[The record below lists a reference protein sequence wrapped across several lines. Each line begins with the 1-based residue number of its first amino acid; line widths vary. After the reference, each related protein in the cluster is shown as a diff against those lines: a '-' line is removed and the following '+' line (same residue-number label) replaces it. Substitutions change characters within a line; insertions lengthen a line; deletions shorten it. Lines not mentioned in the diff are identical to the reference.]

1 MPSANPTWLDVN
13 PRFHHL
19 IDRFGAAGSL
29 LCAVHCALM
38 PMLLALI
45 PSLGLAFFQRDGVE
59 LAVVVFVT
67 VLGRMAG
74 IDPAK
79 YGGDTGFTDVPE
91 GMYYAPY
98 VKWAAQ
104 YGITGGTGDG
114 RFSPDAL
121 ITRQQMAA
129 LFVRYFEKFGALKVF
144 YESIVELA
152 REQGYVTTMSGRRR
166 LIRAPTSNS
175 SAPFPSR
182 PGSRRTFAPARQWSS
197 AR

>member
-67 VLGRMAG
+67 VLGLSSLLLGYRRHHVLRALG
-74 IDPAK
+74 LLAL
-79 YGGDTGFTDVPE
+79 GLGALWLGLL
-91 GMYYAPY
+91 YAPLHHSR
-98 VKWAAQ
+98 VPHAVIMTA
-104 YGITGGTGDG
+104 GGVLVG
-114 RFSPDAL
+114 
-121 ITRQQMAA
+121 MAH
-129 LFVRYFEKFGALKVF
+129 LLN
-144 YESIVELA
+144 L
-152 REQGYVTTMSGRRR
+152 R
-166 LIRAPTSNS
+166 LNHRHVHG
-175 SAPFPSR
+175 
-182 PGSRRTFAPARQWSS
+182 PGCAH
-197 AR
+197 